1 MTLTFWKIEYF
12 IYAEATV
19 AVDFVFTGLDKQAIE
34 QTKESKVG
42 KNGPKPSWSLKFA
55 DHGANFEIFKSLDS

>member
-1 MTLTFWKIEYF
+1 MTLTFSKIEYF

-19 AVDFVFTGLDKQAIE
+19 AVDFVFTGLDKHAIVE

-42 KNGPKPSWSLKFA
+42 KNGPKPFWSLRFTDHAYILKF
-55 DHGANFEIFKSLDS
+55 